1 MKNKTKIKKGHYID
15 PGLGKDLE
23 HCNGTQYKIT
33 ADYPVKL
40 SCGHTITV
48 PAVEYVECVKCGEQV
63 LPPNTWEK
71 IDAATNRHKSTI
83 ECETYER
90 NSQN

>member
-1 MKNKTKIKKGHYID
+1 MKNKTKIKKGHLID

-23 HCNGTQYKIT
+23 HCNGTLNKIT

-48 PAVEYVECVKCGEQV
+48 PSVEYVECDKCGEQE

-71 IDAATNRHKSTI
+71 IAAATNRHKSTI
-83 ECETYER
+83 ECETYE
-90 NSQN
+90 N